1 MSITPFIL
9 MSSLLFLI
17 GVYIVCTRTNAIGYL
32 MGIELM
38 LNAANV
44 NFAAFAKFHG
54 HQIDGQIVV
63 IFVIALA
70 ACESVIALAIVLG
83 MYKQCRSIGTEGAET
98 LKN

>member
-1 MSITPFIL
+1 
-9 MSSLLFLI
+9 MSSILFLL
-17 GVYIVCTRTNAIGYL
+17 GLYIVCTRTNAIGYL
-32 MGIELM
+32 LGIELM

-54 HQIDGQIVV
+54 HQIDGQILA

-70 ACESVIALAIVLG
+70 ACESVVALAIVLG
-83 MYKQCRSIGTEGAET
+83 IYRNYRSIGTENVEA

>member
-1 MSITPFIL
+1 MTIAPFIF
-9 MSSLLFLI
+9 MSSLLFLL
-17 GVYIVCTRTNAIGYL
+17 GLYIVCTRTNAIGYL
-32 MGIELM
+32 LGIELM

-54 HQIDGQIVV
+54 HRIDGQVFA

-83 MYKQCRSIGTEGAET
+83 MYRQYRSIGTENAEE
-98 LKN
+98 LKG